1 MVDAKVVVNAASEYQ
16 VKVPVAQVAESTELS
31 PAQMV
36 AGAAAMAVG
45 AAGIGVT
52 VTVRGTEG
60 LLHVPSTQ
68 AA

>member
-1 MVDAKVVVNAASEYQ
+1 MVEAKAVVNAASEYQ
-16 VKVPVAQVAESTELS
+16 VNVPVAQVADSTELS

-36 AGAAAMAVG
+36 AGAAAMDVG

-52 VTVRGTEG
+52 VTVTFAEG
-60 LLHVPSTQ
+60 LTQVPFTQ

>member
-1 MVDAKVVVNAASEYQ
+1 VVDAKVVVNAASVYQ
-16 VKVPVAQVAESTELS
+16 VKVPVAQVADSTELS

-52 VTVRGTEG
+52 VTVTFADG
-60 LLHVPSTQ
+60 LTHVPFTQ

>member
-1 MVDAKVVVNAASEYQ
+1 VVDAKVVVNAASEYQ
-16 VKVPVAQVAESTELS
+16 VRVPVAQVADSTELS

-36 AGAAAMAVG
+36 AGAAAMADG

-52 VTVRGTEG
+52 VTVTFADG
-60 LLHVPSTQ
+60 LTQVPFTQ

>member
-1 MVDAKVVVNAASEYQ
+1 MVNAASEYQ
-16 VKVPVAQVAESTELS
+16 IKVPVAQVAESTELS
-31 PAQMV
+31 PAQML

-52 VTVRGTEG
+52 VTVTFADG
-60 LLHVPSTQ
+60 LTQVPFTQ